1 MTNTPFIN
9 RILFGFYVFVT
20 LTVGVAALIWPT
32 FRSMAYAPLRD
43 ILFPN
48 VFLPTEASTPVTLS
62 VAAPAA
68 LEGWVKDNVD
78 EFTAQ
83 NPFIKVEVTQLNGAD
98 AATRLNTLTGQA
110 DVWIAESDF
119 ARAAAASIPYEKQG
133 SSVAQDTFLWV
144 AVKAQPE
151 FSGGNLNWKTVAQAA
166 SSNPSFKIAMPPAN
180 SIVGMAACWVAA
192 AEYHNTASPAEA
204 QVNDPAFRK
213 WLTALLQA
221 APNRNLS
228 PRDQLSTRPPQANAG
243 LILNS
248 DWSQL
253 AQDAFITQPPAFNV
267 AFNYPYYIRSA
278 WQNLQPDEIKAHQGA
293 AIKFRDFLLGNS
305 AQSKLIADG
314 LQRANAQSTGQLPV
328 MDEAMIRALQF
339 CWQ

>member
-1 MTNTPFIN
+1 MTNTPFLN

-20 LTVGVAALIWPT
+20 LAVGVAALIWPT

-43 ILFPN
+43 LLFPN
-48 VFLPTEASTPVTLS
+48 VFLPSEASTPVTLS

-98 AATRLNTLTGQA
+98 ANVQLNTLTGQA

-133 SSVAQDTFLWV
+133 NSIAQDTFLWV
-144 AVKAQPE
+144 AVKAQPAL
-151 FSGGNLNWKTVAQAA
+151 SGSLSWKTVAQAA
-166 SSNPSFKIAMPPAN
+166 GSNPSFKIAMPPAN
-180 SIVGMAACWVAA
+180 SIVGMAACWTAA
-192 AEYHNTASPAEA
+192 AEYHNTGNPTEA

-213 WLTALLQA
+213 WLTTLLQA
-221 APNRNLS
+221 APNRSRS
-228 PRDQLSTRPPQANAG
+228 PRDQLATRPPQANAG

-253 AQDAFITQPPAFNV
+253 AQDVFITQPPASNV
-267 AFNYPYYIRSA
+267 AFNYPYYVRSA
-278 WQNLQPDEIKAHQGA
+278 WQNLQPDEIQTHKDA
-293 AIKFRDFLLGNS
+293 AVKFRNFLLGSS
-305 AQSKLIADG
+305 AQSKLAAYG
-314 LQRANAQSTGQLPV
+314 LQPADAQLAGQLPA
-328 MDEAMIRALQF
+328 MDESMIRALQF